1 MFFYLPTSTIFATV
15 DEFVT
20 HFAMTSF
27 GDLSKRDYREAIGLF
42 DLLDDRPAYDHI
54 THKLIPGN
62 VELENG
68 SWYRRWQIVPM
79 TTEEATLYKQSIVP
93 QAVTMRQARL
103 ALLSINKLAEVA
115 PFINSLP
122 EPIKSK
128 ASIEWE
134 YSQEVQ
140 RLNGSVSV
148 IGPGIG
154 LTPDQIDDL
163 FILAATL

>member
-1 MFFYLPTSTIFATV
+1 MFYDTFAGIKYPNIQ
-15 DEFVT
+15 DFKQAN
-20 HFAMTSF
+20 AMTSY
-27 GDLSKRDYREAIGLF
+27 GDLYDAQYRESIGLVSLVN
-42 DLLDDRPAYDHI
+42 DIPTYDQM
-54 THKLIPGN
+54 TEKLIDGN
-62 VELENG
+62 VEEQEG
-68 SWYRRWQIVPM
+68 VWYQRYAVVPM
-79 TTEEATLYKQSIVP
+79 SQEEKDAFKQSMVP
-93 QAVTMRQARL
+93 KAVTMRQARL
-103 ALLSINKLAEVA
+103 ALLSINKLADVA